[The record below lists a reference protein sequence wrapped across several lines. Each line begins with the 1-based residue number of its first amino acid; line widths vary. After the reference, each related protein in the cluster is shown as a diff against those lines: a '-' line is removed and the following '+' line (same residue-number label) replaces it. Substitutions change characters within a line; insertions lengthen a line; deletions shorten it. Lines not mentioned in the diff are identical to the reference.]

1 LDAKINFSIPQN
13 LVSYYGI
20 NGKKNDKDLKL
31 TKDNFRLQIGK
42 MEKNNE
48 TIYTKEIL
56 LPALEYVLKKM

>member
-1 LDAKINFSIPQN
+1 

-20 NGKKNDKDLKL
+20 NGKKNDKDLQL
-31 TKDNFRLQIGK
+31 TRDNFRLQIGK